1 MSLCTQLVRNRSL
14 HIEEMLHNNTLEY
27 ETYELIYITFFQGTN
42 TSKVEQIGTI
52 MSPSCGIT
60 YPKINNITSKS
71 TLKKTLICKDFRM
84 IPDLSCTM
92 VLLLLGGERKRS
104 YLKLVLHSAKEMA
117 SAALTSLVSINCIVT
132 EILPSLNVRTRMWV
146 APVGL
151 KLDIVSLETILSY
164 WQIFAKSLVDC
175 VEVSRFDLKCRK
187 YFSRALSIL
196 WE

>member
-1 MSLCTQLVRNRSL
+1 
-14 HIEEMLHNNTLEY
+14 
-27 ETYELIYITFFQGTN
+27 
-42 TSKVEQIGTI
+42 
-52 MSPSCGIT
+52 
-60 YPKINNITSKS
+60 
-71 TLKKTLICKDFRM
+71 M

-132 EILPSLNVRTRMWV
+132 EILPSLNVRTRMSV

-175 VEVSRFDLKCRK
+175 VEVTRFDLKCRK
-187 YFSRALSIL
+187 YFYLL
-196 WE
+196 